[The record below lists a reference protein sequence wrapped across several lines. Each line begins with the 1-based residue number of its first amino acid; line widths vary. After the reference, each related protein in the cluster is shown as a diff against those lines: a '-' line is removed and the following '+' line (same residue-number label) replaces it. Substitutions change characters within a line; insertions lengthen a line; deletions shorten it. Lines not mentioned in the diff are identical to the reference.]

1 MSVQLL
7 FYCKKGVPETNQ
19 TIINAYQGKKKKNK
33 INFRRRQR
41 ANCDSCQNH
50 TLIGT
55 CISLWY
61 HYHNLMIIKKCY
73 SKQHPLLI
81 WGSLE
86 GNACS
91 LRLTSLFLYLSL
103 FILNLLYGLPTNTKR
118 IQHSCAHNFL
128 RTAFTSC
135 LTAWKAACSTRLLGN
150 SWTLSSTTKW
160 VQRASLASTG
170 TPPEQNWKSS
180 LDIG

>member
-19 TIINAYQGKKKKNK
+19 SIIDAYQGKKKK
-33 INFRRRQR
+33 INFRRRRR

-81 WGSLE
+81 WSSLE